1 MSWTI
6 TIHYAYKT
14 MILPNSIVYL
24 VSLLK
29 SPYIPNQS
37 PILLKA
43 KRGSTFHWWVFYI
56 LFVCLLGEYL
66 NQLQSFTNQKSE
78 LPCWEN
84 WPNPNSILNVVL
96 DCSDYQIILPLLN
109 VYIYIYILYT
119 RIYIYTQYISYYGII
134 LIQSSSDYL
143 LILYHQL
150 VKSPWRSPLTIRSQR
165 RWCAHLA
172 PVQPEGDPPTSQV

>member
-66 NQLQSFTNQKSE
+66 DQLQSFTNQKSE

-109 VYIYIYILYT
+109 VYIYIIYT
-119 RIYIYTQYISYYGII
+119 YIYIYIHSIYHIMVLYLFNLLQIISWFCTINWWSRHGEVLWLSGPSVDDAHI
-134 LIQSSSDYL
+134 LRL
-143 LILYHQL
+143 F
-150 VKSPWRSPLTIRSQR
+150 SPKEIRQ
-165 RWCAHLA
+165 HLRCR
-172 PVQPEGDPPTSQV
+172 